1 MLGYDIETLG
11 QAQSVRLDRALALRI
26 EIDRLQVG
34 NSRCAG
40 NRGIGGGA
48 IRVPAGSLISEHG
61 QQNPA

>member
-11 QAQSVRLDRALALRI
+11 QAQPVRLDRALALRI

-40 NRGIGGGA
+40 NRAIGGGA
-48 IRVPAGSLISEHG
+48 IGVPAGSLISEHG